1 MPDYYD
7 KVSAKLKKQERDIDD
22 GDMRPDE
29 RRGERS
35 RRTPM
40 KAVDKLFIDEGGKK
54 SVNYTGDEPSERD
67 YRPVRQSHEYR
78 SGCLGGIMYFV
89 FVMCL
94 SIVMACV
101 AWMAASDMLALNKE
115 KFTAVVS
122 LPTSIFESIMVDEF
136 DEDGNKTGEKKASRA
151 DIEFVASELKDAGLI
166 EYKWLFKAFC
176 KLSDAEMKVDPGEY
190 ELDSS
195 YDYRALIKN
204 MQAGSGATVTVTVT
218 IPEGFTMRQIFLRL
232 EENGVCTY
240 DELVDA
246 ATNYNYNYNFLKGLE
261 VGDPTRLEGF
271 LFPDTYEFYVGMQAS
286 SAINK
291 LLENFHHR
299 LDADMIY
306 QLQNLGLDIRTVV
319 NIASLIEKE
328 AANDNERKLIASVI
342 YNRMAISMPLG
353 IDASI
358 LYLYPEH
365 EGAPTG
371 EMLESESRYNTRKN
385 LGLPPTPIANPGLAS
400 IQAVLTPETT
410 GYYYYAL
417 DTATNEHRFFTN
429 PYDFDQFVATQNY
442 E

>member
-1 MPDYYD
+1 MADYYD
-7 KVSAKLKKQERDIDD
+7 KLNARLQNNETDPRSSGRE
-22 GDMRPDE
+22 
-29 RRGERS
+29 ERS
-35 RRTPM
+35 VGHRSGRN
-40 KAVDKLFIDEGGKK
+40 AVDRLFLDEGGMKGA
-54 SVNYTGDEPSERD
+54 SNYTGDESSERD

-78 SGCLGGIMYFV
+78 SGCLGGLMYFV

-94 SIVMACV
+94 SIVLACV
-101 AWMAASDMLALNKE
+101 AWMAASDMLALNKD

-122 LPTSIFESIMVDEF
+122 LPTSVFESIEVDDYD
-136 DEDGNKTGEKKASRA
+136 DEGNVTGKKRATRA
-151 DIEFVASELKDAGLI
+151 DIEFVASELKQAGLI
-166 EYKWLFKAFC
+166 EYKWLFRAFC
-176 KLSDAEMKVDPGEY
+176 KLSDAELKVDPGEY
-190 ELDSS
+190 ELDST

-204 MQAGSGATVTVTVT
+204 MQVGSGATVTVKVT
-218 IPEGFTMRQIFLRL
+218 IPEGFTMHEIFLKL
-232 EENGVCTY
+232 EEEGVCDY
-240 DELVDA
+240 DDLVEA
-246 ATNYNYNYNFLKGLE
+246 ATNYNYNYSYLEGLQ

-291 LLENFHHR
+291 LLENFYYKITT
-299 LDADMIY
+299 DMVK
-306 QLQNLGLDIRTVV
+306 QMNTLGLDIRSVV
-319 NIASLIEKE
+319 NVASLIEKE
-328 AANDNERKLIASVI
+328 AANDNERKIIASVI
-342 YNRMAISMPLG
+342 YNRLAYGMPLG

-371 EMLESESRYNTRKN
+371 TMLESDSPYNTRKSH
-385 LGLPPTPIANPGLAS
+385 GLPPTPIANPGLAS

-429 PYDFDQFVATQNY
+429 SYEFDKFVATQNY